1 MDYLT
6 IEVKLIVKGA
16 TESEDKDLSFL
27 VVPIATIF
35 VRVSDGS
42 WPDGYRAQLAAF
54 ATGIRRKGVDSVDHK
69 RIILLDSGSGNVPV
83 AGEGGIMLSRRVV
96 SVETTGKLRVCV
108 KAWEVS
114 KSVKNAV
121 KDELIFEP
129 KEANRS
135 FGLLDAGFCKMEV
148 TVAWSLV
155 SFLG

>member
-1 MDYLT
+1 M
-6 IEVKLIVKGA
+6 
-16 TESEDKDLSFL
+16 
-27 VVPIATIF
+27 
-35 VRVSDGS
+35 RVSDGS